1 MRQEGHPIQAAVAS
15 RTDEPK
21 WAYICMEH
29 LLIEDG
35 TTIASC
41 FESRDLIEISY
52 GDKTQHLQR
61 LHKTT
66 GIPYVDMCFFD
77 NEHSNIKTVSKSLPA
92 VKCVYTPDG
101 MTRQA
106 WESAKAMF
114 GL

>member
-1 MRQEGHPIQAAVAS
+1 MRQEGYPIQAAVAS

-66 GIPYVDMCFFD
+66 GIPYADMCFFD